1 MSLAITCNA
10 PPPPPPPPP
19 PAWLLRM
26 PLAAGAKVNTR
37 SDIFMQ
43 GQAGAATDSECGLVV
58 VARGKEWENIRLY
71 SSLLRASL
79 NFRVQVCRVSIARAW
94 GDPVRVGRQAPG
106 LAPRPRMSKD
116 PKHHQPPT
124 LPPN

>member
-1 MSLAITCNA
+1 
-10 PPPPPPPPP
+10 
-19 PAWLLRM
+19 M

-79 NFRVQVCRVSIARAW
+79 NFRVQVCRAQHRA
-94 GDPVRVGRQAPG
+94 RVGGPSACG
-106 LAPRPRMSKD
+106 ASSARPRAPAKD
-116 PKHHQPPT
+116 VKRPKAPPTTHPT